1 MLPFQVEKSIFSK
14 PPKFPSPSPT
24 SSCPIYKM
32 NPVLGYVLMTAIG
45 FVILRVY
52 NIHNYL
58 ERTRVQLFVPPPP
71 ESASYDFIVVGSGS
85 AGSTLAARLAEDDD
99 ATVLLIEAG
108 GSNHWMQGI
117 PALFGTFLGSAYD
130 WTYKTEPQE
139 NAMYSLNERRSV
151 WSAGKVLGGSS
162 MMNAMLY
169 VRGHKDDYNEWESL
183 GCDGW
188 GYDDVLPYFKKS
200 QCFQDAYEE
209 PSEEYH
215 GKEGPYKVSQSR
227 PQYQK
232 YSDIFLK
239 AAEEMGLKIGDLNGD
254 QQGGGGSYSQVTLEK
269 GWRKGTYKAFAKG
282 KKSLEVL
289 TYAMAQRVLF
299 DNPEDHLKA
308 SGVEVERFGTILKYK
323 AKREVI
329 LSAGTV
335 ASPKLLMLSGLGPK
349 EHLEEM
355 GVPVRRHIPGVGQNL
370 QDHIFSILPVV
381 TKVSRPRYGLSALQ
395 LYNPFNLLRVV
406 LFGKGP
412 FTDNGVGFM
421 AMVKSSTGTRPEIQ
435 IHTYAFNFDYDF
447 GAQHGIKKRV
457 GFNDTYH
464 NNMFSKYSGRE
475 TATLAPTLLHPRSR
489 GYVKLRSVD
498 PAEPPLIQ
506 PNYLSAKEDVDIL
519 IEGMRFAHN
528 MTLSETFRE
537 FGIERFDPEVTH
549 CGAHAAHSD
558 SYWECVI
565 RHFTFTIYHPAG
577 TCKMGVEG
585 DETAVVDPQLRVHG
599 VRGLR
604 VVDNSIMPTIVGG
617 NTNAP
622 AIMIAEKA
630 ADMVKE
636 TWKNRR
642 QSRERTSC
650 ETPQN
655 QNKECTNETMDTPT
669 SVASTLSPF
678 GGGSS
683 VDFKAEL

>member
-1 MLPFQVEKSIFSK
+1 
-14 PPKFPSPSPT
+14 
-24 SSCPIYKM
+24 M
-32 NPVLGYVLMTAIG
+32 NPVLGYILMTAIG

-52 NIHNYL
+52 NVHNYV
-58 ERTRVQLFVPPPP
+58 ERTRVRLFVPPPP
-71 ESASYDFIVVGSGS
+71 DGASYDFIVVGSGS
-85 AGSTLAARLAEDDD
+85 AGSTLAARLAEDDET
-99 ATVLLIEAG
+99 TVLLIEAG
-108 GSNHWMQGI
+108 GPNHWMQGI

-139 NAMYSLNERRSV
+139 HAMYSLNERRSV

-169 VRGHKDDYNEWESL
+169 IRGHKDDYNEWQAL

-200 QCFQDAYEE
+200 QCFQDAHVE

-215 GKEGPYKVSQSR
+215 GKEGPYKVTQSR
-227 PQYQK
+227 PQHQR

-239 AAEEMGLKIGDLNGD
+239 ASEEMGLEIGDLNGD
-254 QQGGGGSYSQVTLEK
+254 QQGGGGSYSQVTLDK

-282 KKSLEVL
+282 KKSMDVL

-299 DNPEDHLKA
+299 EDPGDNFKA
-308 SGVEVERFGTILKYK
+308 TGVEVERFGKVLKYK

-329 LSAGTV
+329 LSAGSV

-349 EHLEEM
+349 EHLDEI
-355 GVPVRRHIPGVGQNL
+355 GVPVRRDIPGVGQNL

-381 TKVSRPRYGLSALQ
+381 KKDSRSRYGLSSLQ
-395 LYNPFNLLRVV
+395 LYNPINLLRVV

-447 GAQHGIKKRV
+447 GASHGIKKRL

-464 NNMFSKYSGRE
+464 KKLFSKYSGRE

-489 GYVKLRSVD
+489 GYVELRSKD
-498 PAEPPLIQ
+498 PMEPPLIQ

-537 FGIERFDPEVTH
+537 FGIERFEPEVTH
-549 CGAHAAHSD
+549 CGAHEAYSD
-558 SYWECVI
+558 GYWECVI

-577 TCKMGVEG
+577 TCKMGVDG
-585 DETAVVDPQLRVHG
+585 DEMAVVDPQLRVRG
-599 VRGLR
+599 IRGLR

-636 TWKNRR
+636 SW
-642 QSRERTSC
+642 REKVRDGAPCARAS
-650 ETPQN
+650 PQK
-655 QNKECTNETMDTPT
+655 KEHSNETVNIPAPAASSTP
-669 SVASTLSPF
+669 STL
-678 GGGSS
+678 GSAAS
-683 VDFKAEL
+683 AELKAEL